1 MGFFKSLFSSNNS
14 ETDEQTLEQ
23 EAAEKK
29 RITFETLCDNGL
41 RAMNIKEFR
50 LATDYLSKAIELEP
64 DNEKAQSYLAEAY
77 MNCNE
82 MEKALPLL
90 QRIATTHPD
99 NVRLQLSI
107 AQAAVQ
113 LGDWDTALQASQ
125 NAAQSFGIFS
135 ERSGHA
141 RNGRRRRGN

>member
-64 DNEKAQSYLAEAY
+64 DKRAG
-77 MNCNE
+77 CG
-82 MEKALPLL
+82 
-90 QRIATTHPD
+90 TD
-99 NVRLQLSI
+99 
-107 AQAAVQ
+107 
-113 LGDWDTALQASQ
+113 GWC
-125 NAAQSFGIFS
+125 
-135 ERSGHA
+135 SGLRH
-141 RNGRRRRGN
+141 RP

>member
-50 LATDYLSKAIELEP
+50 LATD
-64 DNEKAQSYLAEAY
+64 
-77 MNCNE
+77 
-82 MEKALPLL
+82 
-90 QRIATTHPD
+90 
-99 NVRLQLSI
+99 
-107 AQAAVQ
+107 
-113 LGDWDTALQASQ
+113 
-125 NAAQSFGIFS
+125 
-135 ERSGHA
+135 
-141 RNGRRRRGN
+141 